1 MDKSFFESLLMVACT
16 FPVKSNFGRLL
27 HISSILEHELES
39 MEYDFAG
46 AFFGKKPFIKTP
58 QFYKEIY

>member
-1 MDKSFFESLLMVACT
+1 MLEYTRMIHRKSE
-16 FPVKSNFGRLL
+16 L

>member
-1 MDKSFFESLLMVACT
+1 MVAWT

-27 HISSILEHELES
+27 HISSIREHESES

-46 AFFGKKPFIKTP
+46 AFFGRKPFIKTP